1 MLPLDALLAF
11 LAISV
16 AVTLAPGPDNL
27 MVLGQS
33 LARGRAAG
41 FGLALGCALGCFTH
55 TLWAALGVSALLLAS
70 PNAFFALKLAGAL
83 YLVWLGVQALRS
95 GGIAA
100 AGRGD
105 AVALPWRRYVARG
118 FVANAVN
125 PKVALFFLAFL
136 PQFARPEAG
145 PAWAQMLALG
155 ALFAAQTVVVFG
167 AIAFAAGS
175 IGQLLAHRPRLGPW
189 LDRLAG
195 AIFVALAANLLLGG
209 RGGAEQG

>member
-1 MLPLDALLAF
+1 MLPIDSLAAF

-41 FGLALGCALGCFTH
+41 FGIALGCALGCFTH
-55 TLWAALGVSALLLAS
+55 TLWATLGVSALLLAS

-83 YLVWLGVQALRS
+83 YLVWLGVQAWTS
-95 GGIAA
+95 GAAAA
-100 AGRGD
+100 AGRD
-105 AVALPWRRYVARG
+105 ETTVLPWRRYVARG

-136 PQFARPEAG
+136 PQFARPGLG
-145 PAWAQMLALG
+145 PTVPQLLVLG
-155 ALFAAQTVVVFG
+155 AVFAAQTVVVFG
-167 AIAFAAGS
+167 AIAFAAGAV
-175 IGQLLAHRPRLGPW
+175 GRLLARRPRLAPW
-189 LDRLAG
+189 LDRVAGVIFIGLA
-195 AIFVALAANLLLGG
+195 VHLLLGG
-209 RGGAEQG
+209 RRG

>member
-1 MLPLDALLAF
+1 MLPLDSLLAF
-11 LAISV
+11 LAVSIAITV
-16 AVTLAPGPDNL
+16 APGPDNL

-55 TLWAALGVSALLLAS
+55 TLWATLGVSALLLAS

-83 YLVWLGVQALRS
+83 YLVWLGVQVLRS

-105 AVALPWRRYVARG
+105 AAPLPWRRYIVRG

-136 PQFARPEAG
+136 PQFARPETGA
-145 PAWAQMLALG
+145 AASQMLVLG
-155 ALFAAQTVVVFG
+155 AAFAAQTVVVFG
-167 AIAFAAGS
+167 TIAFAAGS
-175 IGQLLAHRPRLGPW
+175 IGRLLAHRPRLGPW
-189 LDRLAG
+189 LDRLSG
-195 AIFVALAANLLLGG
+195 VIFIGLAANLLLGG
-209 RGGAEQG
+209 RRA